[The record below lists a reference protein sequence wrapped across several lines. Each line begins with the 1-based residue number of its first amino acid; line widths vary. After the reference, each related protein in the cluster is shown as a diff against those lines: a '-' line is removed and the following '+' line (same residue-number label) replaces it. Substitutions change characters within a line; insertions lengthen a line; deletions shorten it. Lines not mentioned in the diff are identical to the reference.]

1 MEISKTMKKIALL
14 LAACAAVLCVSC
26 KKAEDPNRIQFS
38 IEGDGSLSL
47 IELAES
53 VNAQLVVSAPRKIN
67 ALYLSMGLG
76 GVNFVANQHIGIEAN
91 KGTDKQNA
99 VFDLIKDAKVVAYL
113 RGLGIEAGESLTGRE
128 TVTIDVK
135 KIILDLIKEQ
145 LVENNRTFS
154 VIANVEDL
162 EGVAAN
168 ANLTFHYTSAP
179 TIIWPGNTNFDT
191 VTLDLNDPLT
201 VTQFL
206 KNSKIYISAPGK
218 INALTVTLEDG
229 ADPALVRWI
238 TNRISGTKPVIDL
251 VGDPK
256 ASSNFKEWFPTMV
269 KGYQEVALDFKFMS
283 TVAPDLKTSTNT
295 FTLRITDALDKKAE
309 ATARF
314 RIVEQATM

>member
-67 ALYLSMGLG
+67 ALYL
-76 GVNFVANQHIGIEAN
+76 ANHHIGIEAN
-91 KGTDKQNA
+91 QGTDKQNA